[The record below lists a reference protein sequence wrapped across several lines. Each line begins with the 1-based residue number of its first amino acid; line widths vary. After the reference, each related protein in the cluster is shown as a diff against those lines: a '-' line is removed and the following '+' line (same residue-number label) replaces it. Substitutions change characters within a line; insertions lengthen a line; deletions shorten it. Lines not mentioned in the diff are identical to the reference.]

1 LFSQSVATFDQ
12 LNDTSKQRI
21 CEKIQR
27 WDQSLPRRR
36 MQTMKRIDIAIK
48 EKASTEVPDDV
59 GEEGLDGHNH
69 ILNFDETNHDNDNTV
84 ESIFLHIL
92 IF

>member
-1 LFSQSVATFDQ
+1 MFSQSVVTFDE
-12 LNDTSKQRI
+12 LNDNSKQRI

-59 GEEGLDGHNH
+59 GEEGSDGHSH
-69 ILNFDETNHDNDNTV
+69 ILNFDETNQDNDNTV